1 MQIVAWLIKAHVR
14 LQGSTRITVKKRFC
28 WLYSYDCSWTAERY
42 LIPAQIIKPVGFW
55 YFFFLLSAKVI
66 TRSTGQ
72 NANARVIKR
81 PASSVGRAW
90 DS

>member
-1 MQIVAWLIKAHVR
+1 MQIVAWLIKANVR
-14 LQGSTRITVKKRFC
+14 LQGSTRITVKKSFLLIVFPR
-28 WLYSYDCSWTAERY
+28 LELNGWTLSNPRANN
-42 LIPAQIIKPVGFW
+42 QTSGFLV
-55 YFFFLLSAKVI
+55 FSFLLSAKVI